1 MADGNPETGRSL
13 YTSGADYSSALSQ
26 SSYAANSARAPA
38 AAPERQQPVPGVT
51 ASPRAAPAAAP
62 APAGA
67 ADDAY
72 SYYSYTGRDAPA
84 AAPAVA
90 GVVFADAPAAAATS
104 LAPEVL
110 PSERDSRTTRPL
122 TRGRGRRPGTLPAR
136 V

>member
-1 MADGNPETGRSL
+1 MAEESPRTGRSL
-13 YTSGADYSSALSQ
+13 YTSGADYSSQLSQ

-90 GVVFADAPAAAATS
+90 GVVFADAPAAAATCLLYTS
-104 LAPEVL
+104 
-110 PSERDSRTTRPL
+110 PSPRDKRQSRMPSS
-122 TRGRGRRPGTLPAR
+122 A
-136 V
+136 